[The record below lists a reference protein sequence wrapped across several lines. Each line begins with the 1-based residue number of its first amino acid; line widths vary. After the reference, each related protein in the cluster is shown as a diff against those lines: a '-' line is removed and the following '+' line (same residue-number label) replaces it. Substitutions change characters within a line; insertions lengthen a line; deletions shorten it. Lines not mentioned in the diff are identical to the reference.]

1 MSMTSFSM
9 LLEMDDRTE
18 LSQLVAV
25 MSLGLCAAIEG
36 GSVSIEE
43 AERRLFNPQMLS
55 RLGTMG
61 VSEAS
66 IEIVHLRTELE
77 DVWSLVPD
85 RLGESLAEI
94 RSRALKFLNQE
105 ANQSDLAAW
114 PGF

>member
-1 MSMTSFSM
+1 MNMTSFSM

-36 GSVSIEE
+36 GCVSIEE

-61 VSEAS
+61 VSETL
-66 IEIVHLRTELE
+66 IEIVHFGTELE
-77 DVWSLVPD
+77 GIWSLIPE

-94 RSRALKFLNQE
+94 RSKALKFLNQE
-105 ANQSDLAAW
+105 AGRSDLAA
-114 PGF
+114 

>member
-18 LSQLVAV
+18 LSQIVAV

-55 RLGTMG
+55 RLGTLG
-61 VSEAS
+61 VSEAL
-66 IEIVHLRTELE
+66 IEIVHLGTELE
-77 DVWSLVPD
+77 DIWSLIPD
-85 RLGESLAEI
+85 RLGESLAEM
-94 RSRALKFLNQE
+94 RSKALTFLNQE
-105 ANQSDLAAW
+105 AERSTLAA
-114 PGF
+114 